1 MNAAESNSGEQTIYA
16 PGVGINKRTAPGG
29 LPQFELLRPGEIF
42 GGSYQILGYLSSG
55 SMGIVY
61 RVRHLTMDCEYAL
74 KTITTQEFDDVT
86 ISRFKNEA
94 QAIALLKHPNIVS
107 IHFFGFH
114 KNRLPFY
121 VMELLDGKDMHTLVH
136 MYGPLATE
144 AALPLFIDI
153 CCGLNYAHSKGIL
166 HRDVKPSN
174 FIVLDSPDEKGAC
187 VKIIDF
193 GVVKFLDKLLPVAQ
207 QLTAVGNS
215 CGSPAYMSPESSGG
229 FAVDARSDVYSLGC
243 SLFEVLTGKIPFNGR
258 THRET
263 MMMHHA
269 KMIPSLSSA
278 APNRSF
284 PPELEQVV
292 ARMMAKVPTDRYQ
305 SMASVAEDLKNVM
318 ERKPLGTHQILQSN
332 FGTFSGS
339 FSAVSMPAMLNEV
352 AGHREASANLKPIN
366 DLNRA
371 KQFTKALSPETQS
384 LARESQSALS
394 QDKQIADDLKKRA
407 TTDDSKSNE
416 HIHQRRM
423 MHYHLRI
430 AVLTLFYLT
439 GFAGLLWLLF
449 KHPHF
454 QFH

>member
-1 MNAAESNSGEQTIYA
+1 MNAVESNSGEQTIYA
-16 PGVGINKRTAPGG
+16 PGVRINKRAAPGG

-61 RVRHLTMDCEYAL
+61 RVRHLSRDCEYAL
-74 KTITTQEFDDVT
+74 KTITTPEFDAVT
-86 ISRFKNEA
+86 IGRFKNEA
-94 QAIALLKHPNIVS
+94 QAIAHLKHPNIVS

-114 KNRLPFY
+114 ENRLPFY
-121 VMELLDGKDMHTLVH
+121 IMELLNGKDMLTLMH
-136 MYGPLATE
+136 MHGPLQTE
-144 AALPLFIDI
+144 AALPLFIEI
-153 CCGLNYAHSKGIL
+153 CSGLNYAHSKGIL

-174 FIVLDSPDEKGAC
+174 FIVLDSLDENGAC

-193 GVVKFLDKLLPVAQ
+193 GIVKFLDKILPEAQ
-207 QLTAVGNS
+207 QLTAVGS
-215 CGSPAYMSPESSGG
+215 ACGSPAYMSPENSGG
-229 FAVDARSDVYSLGC
+229 FTIDARSDIYSLGC

-258 THRET
+258 SHRET
-263 MMMHHA
+263 MMMHHS

-278 APNRSF
+278 APDQNF

-292 ARMMAKVPTDRYQ
+292 ARMMAKAPADRYQ
-305 SMASVAEDLKNVM
+305 TMAAVAEDLKNVM
-318 ERKPLGTHQILQSN
+318 ERKPLGTQQILQSN
-332 FGTFSGS
+332 FGTLSGS
-339 FSAVSMPAMLNEV
+339 FNTVSMPTIVNE
-352 AGHREASANLKPIN
+352 
-366 DLNRA
+366 
-371 KQFTKALSPETQS
+371 
-384 LARESQSALS
+384 
-394 QDKQIADDLKKRA
+394 IADDLKKHA
-407 TTDDSKSNE
+407 TADHSISNE

-449 KHPHF
+449 KHPHI